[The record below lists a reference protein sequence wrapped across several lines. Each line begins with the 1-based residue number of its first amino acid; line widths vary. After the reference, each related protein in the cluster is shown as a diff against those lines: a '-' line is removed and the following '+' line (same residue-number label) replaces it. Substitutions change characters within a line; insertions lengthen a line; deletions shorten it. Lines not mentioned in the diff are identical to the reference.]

1 MKRDV
6 ILAGVGGQGLL
17 TIAAAIAGAAHALG
31 LQLKQS
37 EVHGMAQ
44 RGGVVRSHVRLSDC
58 AIHSDLIPEGAA
70 DLLLAAEPMEA
81 LRYLP
86 YLGSEGMVVAN
97 AVPLKNIGTYPNEDR
112 IASALDALP
121 RRLVFDAAELAREAG
136 SIRSANIVLLGA
148 GTPFLGMPV
157 DALREA
163 VDRLFA
169 SKGNAVVETNRR
181 AFDLGLAEGQR
192 AAS

>member
-31 LQLKQS
+31 LHLKQS

-44 RGGVVRSHVRLSDC
+44 RGGVVRSHVRLSDRP
-58 AIHSDLIPEGAA
+58 IHSDLIPEGAA

-86 YLGSEGMVVAN
+86 YLAPDGMVVAN
-97 AVPLKNIGTYPNEDR
+97 RVPMKNIDPYPDEDE
-112 IASALDALP
+112 IAAALRALAH
-121 RRLVFDAAELAREAG
+121 RLVFDAVSLAREAG

-148 GTPFLGMPV
+148 GAPFLGIPV
-157 DALREA
+157 DALRAA
-163 VDRLFA
+163 VDRLFER
-169 SKGNAVVETNRR
+169 KGPAIVETNRR
-181 AFDLGLAEGQR
+181 AFDLGLAQAER
-192 AAS
+192 PAD